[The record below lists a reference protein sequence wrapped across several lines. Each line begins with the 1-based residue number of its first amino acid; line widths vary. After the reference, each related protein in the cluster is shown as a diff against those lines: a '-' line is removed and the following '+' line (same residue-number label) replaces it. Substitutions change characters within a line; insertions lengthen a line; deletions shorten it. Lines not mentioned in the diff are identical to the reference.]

1 MTVAPIPRNVPVIE
15 LDPRTGEPLPGYG
28 MGKDFGNWFQSSV
41 VAPVANAPQLLP
53 AVDLKNQSTSL
64 STTPMP
70 LPALATGAYRISY
83 YTRKTTADGVSSS
96 LTITFSWT
104 ESAQALTVSGS
115 TLTTDATT
123 AVQSGSLVILRDASS
138 PISYSTTYVSNTPG
152 LMRYRL
158 FILVETV

>member
-1 MTVAPIPRNVPVIE
+1 MAVAPIPRNVPVIE

-53 AVDLKNQSTSL
+53 AVNLKNQSTSL
-64 STTPMP
+64 STTPIP
-70 LPALATGAYRISY
+70 LPSLATGAYRITY

-96 LTITFSWT
+96 LTITLSWT
-104 ESAQALTVSGS
+104 ESGQALTVSGS
-115 TLTTDATT
+115 ALTTDAAT
-123 AVQSGSLVILRDASS
+123 AVQTGTLLILSDAAS
-138 PISYSTTYVSNTPG
+138 PISYSTAYVSNTPG
-152 LMRYRL
+152 TMKYRL